1 MCGRFVAKN
10 ELETIKEVFHIK
22 ESTNFQLPENYNVS
36 PTQKTY
42 AIQANDSNKPMLS
55 VFNWGFTAAWD
66 EKRKLANARS
76 ESILEK
82 KSFRDS
88 FLHRRCLVPMNGYYE
103 WFRIEEKPK
112 QAYFIY
118 SKKMQLLPVAGIF
131 LNDEMTI
138 LTRAANSKLEKIHD
152 RMPVLVPPANWN
164 YWLDRSLTDPEQ
176 IMDLTP
182 IAPDDLL
189 NAYPVADQVNNSRS
203 QGRELTNPTGEEF

>member
-10 ELETIKEVFHIK
+10 ELETLKEVFHIT

-164 YWLDRSLTDPEQ
+164 YWLDRSLTDSEQ